1 MKTRSMSAAFP
12 ADPILPHVFAML
24 LESLSHLEGGV
35 VRRGVLVHAVRAF
48 SILNNE
54 CCAIIR
60 DEPMFAETLALC
72 LHLYEIGPAA
82 RFCDRLPCN
91 FSLNAEP
98 ADDLVAK
105 LPVELAALHNYRTRH
120 IQEHMGTTN
129 GRLLVCEFSKFV
141 RRQIAELT
149 IHSRCADYFTPCSR
163 IGCTRPS
170 FRQPPSDCEVGAESA
185 YWNACFGRSHVDDR
199 CNAKNVA
206 FCSYQCYRAASTEY
220 SAAFELPEHVLE
232 PSATPRRGCR
242 TVMGTT
248 TPSRLYRAALE
259 RNGLVAR
266 WMRARRANRNV
277 HFSISEHS
285 ATALRARLID
295 ALNVDTAILYAA
307 SIANELPRRQRRF
320 ELPDRT
326 DWRRQPH
333 STKSVFAVRAI
344 YKKHVTQPTLVRGTE
359 KWLCKVRDI
368 VLTLF

>member
-1 MKTRSMSAAFP
+1 MTVTFP
-12 ADPILPHVFAML
+12 ADPILPQVFAML

-35 VRRGVLVHAVRAF
+35 VRRGVFVHAVRAF
-48 SILNNE
+48 STLNKE
-54 CCAIIR
+54 FYAIMR
-60 DEPMFAETLALC
+60 AEPLFAETIALC
-72 LHLYEIGPAA
+72 LHLYAIGPAS

-105 LPVELAALHNYRTRH
+105 LPVEIAALHNYRTRH
-120 IQEHMGTTN
+120 IQENMGTVD

-141 RRQIAELT
+141 RRQIAEL
-149 IHSRCADYFTPCSR
+149 IMHSRCADYFTPCNR

-170 FRQPPSDCEVGAESA
+170 FRQPPSDCEAGAESA
-185 YWNACFGRSHVDDR
+185 YWNACFARSKVDDR
-199 CNAKNVA
+199 CNAKNMA
-206 FCSYQCYRAASTEY
+206 FCSYQCYQAASTEY
-220 SAAFELPEHVLE
+220 SAAFELPERVLE

-242 TVMGTT
+242 TAMAT

-259 RNGLVAR
+259 RNGFVAR
-266 WMRARRANRNV
+266 WMRANRANSHV
-277 HFSISEHS
+277 HFSISENS
-285 ATALRARLID
+285 ATAMRARLID

-307 SIANELPRRQRRF
+307 SIANELPRRRQRRF
-320 ELPDRT
+320 DLPDRA

-344 YKKHVTQPTLVRGTE
+344 YKKCVKQPTLVRGTE
-359 KWLCKVRDI
+359 KWLSRVRDA